1 MAGRGGQL
9 CCRRLFSYVSPTGR
23 VCVERHIAICYVLCA
38 MCTGQHGA
46 VAVSGEMY
54 DVGMG
59 GPHAPWGSIVCF
71 IHRLMAGLGTTLGQ
85 GYRTQKLRNDLS
97 QVIHGKS
104 NVWLLPRSVGTS
116 LLQMGKGDAPPLTV
130 PDAE

>member
-46 VAVSGEMY
+46 VDVSGEMY
-54 DVGMG
+54 DAGMG
-59 GPHAPWGSIVCF
+59 YTSHELLK
-71 IHRLMAGLGTTLGQ
+71 RLKGFNR
-85 GYRTQKLRNDLS
+85 YFF
-97 QVIHGKS
+97 GKM
-104 NVWLLPRSVGTS
+104 N
-116 LLQMGKGDAPPLTV
+116 KFYN
-130 PDAE
+130 